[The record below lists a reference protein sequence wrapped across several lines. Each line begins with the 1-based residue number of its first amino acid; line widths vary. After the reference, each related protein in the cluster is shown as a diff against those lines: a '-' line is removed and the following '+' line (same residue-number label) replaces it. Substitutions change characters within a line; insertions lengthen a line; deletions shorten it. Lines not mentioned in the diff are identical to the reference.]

1 MYLEGTLGK
10 LFLHKLHS
18 PHGKLLNHCSFS
30 QVALAI
36 FKLCEPQLLLADD
49 IGAAMQTIKSYEL
62 G

>member
-1 MYLEGTLGK
+1 M
-10 LFLHKLHS
+10 LHS
-18 PHGKLLNHCSFS
+18 PHGKLLNHCSFL